1 MSITF
6 YMVLIRIAINRNR
19 PFSTIP
25 RITTETD
32 QENPSRY
39 HMEPLQFHVPK
50 ISHNDDFW
58 RPSTIAELSERALSN
73 LWDPSKGLKQWL
85 KKADGFRKAGR
96 AHAEAGELEEAF
108 MEYAKS
114 ATIIL
119 EKLPMHKEYYTLLSP
134 TQRHNLG
141 LNGQQIL
148 LDLGEIK
155 PIIVE
160 RYERWRMRN
169 NESSRPSSSNSY
181 PEGSRHTEYRRPDD
195 GRHSPSD
202 DSGWLAQE
210 AVRRDTERRREEQRR
225 GDEARHSR
233 RSVETQP
240 PRLQIDTGSRK
251 KEDAL
256 AAARRAAN
264 AQACDPTYYNREGTP
279 SEPVTPVSPGEKR
292 REHDEFRKHEDRRRD
307 EQDEV
312 RRRRR
317 REQEGILKR
326 QEEAEFA
333 AREARRSVVPSPMP
347 AASAGDSQRSSFMD
361 PQFYEDAAPLLMPI
375 ESPTRNHAATPTS
388 LKLPS
393 YAAPVTTTS
402 PVPPDGHIQ
411 YPELMSQHQLKQGYA
426 PSLQSMFNYP
436 TLKPTHLGRSSL
448 LFVPESSQLST
459 DQLPDPP
466 VVVLPNQSTSY
477 PYSQNTTRPP
487 SDVYFDSAAP
497 YSSLSRAPQATPPHP
512 PPPVRHI
519 DGDRYRTASQESA
532 RITRK
537 ASDPVQVPDLK
548 TVNLPRE
555 CLPRFLSIASLNTAR
570 NRETCGLLLGK
581 DRGNK
586 FTVTT
591 LLIPK
596 QHSTSDTCTMDE
608 EELVLQFTEE
618 RSLITL
624 GWIHTHPSQSCFMSS
639 VDLHTHLG
647 FSVCFQSLLPL
658 FAPQS
663 SLPSAFGIF
672 RLTDPP
678 GLQTILD
685 CNVKEAFHPHPEV
698 PIYTDADKG
707 HVQMKDIP
715 LEIVDLR

>member
-1 MSITF
+1 MSSP
-6 YMVLIRIAINRNR
+6 YAN
-19 PFSTIP
+19 
-25 RITTETD
+25 
-32 QENPSRY
+32 
-39 HMEPLQFHVPK
+39 VP
-50 ISHNDDFW
+50 
-58 RPSTIAELSERALSN
+58 RPSPRPSPSSRRPLTIAELSERALSN

-96 AHAEAGELEEAF
+96 AYAEAGELEEAF

-155 PIIVE
+155 PIIVD
-160 RYERWRMRN
+160 RYERWCMQN
-169 NESSRPSSSNSY
+169 IESSRPSSSNSF
-181 PEGSRHTEYRRPDD
+181 PEGSRYTEYRRHDD
-195 GRHSPSD
+195 GRRSPFD

-210 AVRRDTERRREEQRR
+210 AVRRDAERKREEQRR
-225 GDEARHSR
+225 GDEARYSM

-240 PRLQIDTGSRK
+240 PRLQIDTGNKK

-264 AQACDPTYYNREGTP
+264 PQLCDSTYYNREGTP
-279 SEPVTPVSPGEKR
+279 SEPVSPMSAGEHR
-292 REHDEFRKHEDRRRD
+292 REHDEFRKHDDRRRD

-317 REQEGILKR
+317 REQEGIMKR

-347 AASAGDSQRSSFMD
+347 AASAGGSQRSSFVD

-388 LKLPS
+388 LKPPS
-393 YAAPVTTTS
+393 YPAPVTTTS
-402 PVPPDGHIQ
+402 PVPSDGHIQ

-436 TLKPTHLGRSSL
+436 TLKPTNLGRSSL
-448 LFVPESSQLST
+448 LFVPESSQSST
-459 DQLPDPP
+459 NQVPNPS
-466 VVVLPNQSTSY
+466 VVVLPSQPTSS
-477 PYSQNTTRPP
+477 PYSLNATRPP
-487 SDVYFDSAAP
+487 SGVYFDSAVQ
-497 YSSLSRAPQATPPHP
+497 YSSLSRAPQVAP
-512 PPPVRHI
+512 PPPPAPAHHI

-548 TVNLPRE
+548 TVSLPRE

-581 DRGNK
+581 DRGHK

-608 EELVLQFTEE
+608 EELVMQFTEE

-639 VDLHTHLG
+639 VDLHTHSG
-647 FSVCFQSLLPL
+647 FQRMLPESFAVVC
-658 FAPQS
+658 APKFT
-663 SLPSAFGIF
+663 PNFGIF